1 MKKNLV
7 SFMLSGLLL
16 AGLVAC
22 GTKPVDPNPTDS
34 SEEPTATSYA
44 NPEDDPKWVDYTK
57 QVKLTKDYAG
67 KEFLTAG
74 IGEVTLV
81 TKVDGDTA
89 HFKQKSGNTGTI
101 KGRYNC
107 VDTPESTGMFE
118 PWGHGAS
125 EFNGDLLKNAKHIV
139 LSTDSLDN
147 GGEEKPVLDSTG
159 GRYLVYVWV
168 TTEENPVLED
178 FINVNLALCQ
188 YGWSKAKGVT
198 GKDYADPFLNASV
211 QAQKYK
217 LHLWSD
223 EQDPDYNYADPVKID
238 LRMINEG
245 IGANGEPYDWVGSK
259 VTFEGIVAGVGPDQG
274 AAYINKDITYTNTA
288 GETVTQ
294 RYGMYVF
301 TQYIVYA
308 PLTTIGNELEI
319 TGTVSEYNGVLQVVD
334 VSYSALYPEDD
345 DMKILSTGK
354 EADVAP
360 LTGNAGKFASDAYLN
375 CMVSVDLVCTGGY
388 ATLNTATT
396 SAYSFTLY
404 CHDKNNPSEELN
416 IRIVDGISIKY
427 PGTLKRIGD
436 NVDFFAGKKSI
447 AESLDGSTD
456 NRKVES
462 ISITGGLVKYTTSS
476 GRTTYQVNLCKAA
489 GLTLNMSAA

>member
-1 MKKNLV
+1 MKKKYI
-7 SFMLSGLLL
+7 SAFLSGLVL

-22 GTKPVDPNPTDS
+22 APSNKSEVPS
-34 SEEPTATSYA
+34 SEEPTSTSVSYA
-44 NPEDDPKWVDYTK
+44 NPEDDPSWVDYTK
-57 QVKLTKDYAG
+57 QVKLTKDYVG
-67 KEFLTAG
+67 KEFLKSG

-89 HFKQKSGNTGTI
+89 HFKQKTGNTGTI

-125 EFNGDLLKNAKHIV
+125 EFNGELLKNAKHIV

-147 GGEEKPVLDSTG
+147 GNEEKPVLDSTG

-198 GKDYADPFLNASV
+198 GKDYQDPFLNASV
-211 QAQKYK
+211 QAQNFK

-223 EQDPDYNYADPVKID
+223 ELDPDFNYADPVKID

-245 IGANGEPYDWVGSK
+245 IGSDGQPYDWVGSK
-259 VTFEGIVAGVGPDQG
+259 VTFEAIVAGVGPDQG
-274 AAYINKDITYTNTA
+274 AAYVNKDITYTNNA
-288 GETVTQ
+288 GATVTQ
-294 RYGMYVF
+294 RYGMYIF

-308 PLTTIGNELEI
+308 PLTEIGNELEI

-334 VSYSALYPEDD
+334 VSYSALYPSDD
-345 DMKILSTGK
+345 DMKVISTGK
-354 EADVAP
+354 GEEVAP

-375 CMVSVDLVCTGGY
+375 CMVSVELVCTGGY

-396 SAYSFTLY
+396 NAYSFTLY
-404 CHDKNNPSEELN
+404 CHDKDNPSEELN
-416 IRIVDGISIKY
+416 IRIVDSISIKY

-447 AESLDGSTD
+447 ADSLEGSTD
-456 NRKVES
+456 TRKVQS

-489 GLTLNMSAA
+489 GLTLNMSE